1 MASYGKQRRAK
12 RKRRERE
19 HEQWFKEQSEDALD
33 PRGGEF
39 VVLVWPGPVKSK
51 PVNYYE
57 AMRMWNQAEKA
68 MVFRKNDFFCRQS
81 NG

>member
-1 MASYGKQRRAK
+1 MARYGKQRRAK

-19 HEQWFKEQSEDALD
+19 HQLWMEEQAEDSLD

-39 VVLVWPGPVKSK
+39 VVLTWPGPERSK
-51 PVNYYE
+51 PMNYKA
-57 AMRMWNQAEKA
+57 AMDLWSKTEKA
-68 MVFRKNDFFCRQS
+68 MVFKDSDFRCKS